1 MDTMHT
7 PRFIDR
13 FFAASALSLLMTAH
27 AIAAEPP
34 VTADRIFIN
43 GEILTMNA
51 SRPTARAIAI
61 RGAGI
66 AAVGTNADVLK
77 FRGAQTEVIDL
88 EGRTVI
94 PGLVDTHIH
103 AIRGGQS
110 FTFES
115 YWYDKTSLDDA
126 LRSLKQEADKRGPG
140 KWVAV
145 TGAWHPDQFAE
156 RRAPT
161 VADLTAR
168 LPDNPAYV
176 QYLYDYALV
185 NAKGIEVL
193 GLDTGVAVPAGVT
206 VERNAEG
213 KATGKL
219 LGGIGPF
226 SALFGRLSARPEVE
240 YRESLRQFFSELNH
254 LGVTA
259 LIDPAAGDRTMFNP
273 LFALWQDKA
282 LTVRVGYRIA
292 SFVPSNEAD
301 WFRTTTAYMPPRF
314 GDDMLRF
321 VGIGEALV
329 TGMND
334 GVRQAPGFSPPQAA
348 RDELFKV
355 AMLAAERGYSL
366 EIHAYTD
373 DAANAILDVF
383 EKVAKERPIRHLRW
397 AITHINTGSEA
408 TFERMSK
415 LGLAYTVQMGPYFE
429 AQTIKETNSEAVAQ
443 ASPPTRLA
451 LNKGMMV
458 AGGTDSTRIG
468 VINVWR
474 AIEYHVTGRSVGGS
488 VQRRAEYK
496 LTREEAL
503 RLYTANAAWIT
514 SDEPQRGTLEP
525 GKVADLAVLD
535 AAYLRVPEDR
545 IHDIRSVLTLVGG
558 KVVYTNQAGS
568 SLARTAPASP
578 PKRAA
583 HGEHVL
589 KAIAKMEQVE

>member
-1 MDTMHT
+1 MHT
-7 PRFIDR
+7 HPLIQRFVAVTA
-13 FFAASALSLLMTAH
+13 FSLLTASH
-27 AIAAEPP
+27 AIAAEPR
-34 VTADRIFIN
+34 VSADRIFIN

-66 AAVGTNADVLK
+66 AAVGSNAEVLK
-77 FRGAQTEVIDL
+77 LKGAQTEIIDL

-145 TGAWHPDQFAE
+145 TGAWHPDQFTE

-185 NAKGIEVL
+185 NAKGIAVL
-193 GLDTGVAVPAGVT
+193 GLDTGVPVPAGIT

-219 LGGIGPF
+219 LGGIGAF

-240 YRESLRQFFSELNH
+240 NRESLREFFSELNH
-254 LGVTA
+254 LGVTG

-273 LFALWQDKA
+273 LFALWQNKA

-321 VGIGEALV
+321 VGLGESLV
-329 TGMND
+329 GAMND
-334 GVRQAPGFSPPQAA
+334 GVRQTPGFSPPQAA

-355 AMLAAERGYSL
+355 ATLAAERGYSL

-383 EKVAKERPIRHLRW
+383 EKVAQDRPIKHLRW
-397 AITHINTGSEA
+397 TITHINTGSEA
-408 TFERMSK
+408 TFERMNK
-415 LGLAYTVQMGPYFE
+415 LGIAYTVQMGPYFE
-429 AQTIKETNSEAVAQ
+429 AQIIKDTNGAEVAQ

-474 AIEYHVTGRSVGGS
+474 AIEYHVTGRSVGGV
-488 VQRRAEYK
+488 VQRRPDYK

-514 SDEPQRGTLEP
+514 SDEQQRGTLEP
-525 GKVADLAVLD
+525 GKLADLAVLD
-535 AAYLRVPEDR
+535 APYMRVPEDR

-558 KVVYTNQAGS
+558 KVVYQSQPS
-568 SLARTAPASP
+568 SGLARSAPASS
-578 PKRAA
+578 PKSAA
-583 HGEHVL
+583 RREHVL